1 MKTHSGQNTSRENKI
16 VIDCSATHISY
27 SLVSKSALYRRPL
40 ATGKELKTIAE
51 TAPLIFKPNDA
62 RLIGVSTTKT
72 IDPDITMR
80 ELLSGYPGAQRAL
93 FRAYHI
99 GGCSSCGF
107 SPDETLAGVCERNDN
122 LPIEEVIET
131 IVAAHDA
138 DLKMQ
143 ISPSQLSER
152 WKSGDQLSLIDVRS
166 REEWEAVHIEGATF
180 LTQDLMQEIISE
192 WPKDR
197 EFVFVCH
204 QGVRSLD
211 AASFF
216 AGHGFQN
223 VKSLAGGID
232 AWSREVDPAL
242 PRYRW
247 E

>member
-1 MKTHSGQNTSRENKI
+1 MGESCFTFCPGTFVSSGCAISEKQRTREAKTFHAI
-16 VIDCSATHISY
+16 PSAS
-27 SLVSKSALYRRPL
+27 
-40 ATGKELKTIAE
+40 
-51 TAPLIFKPNDA
+51 LIFA
-62 RLIGVSTTKT
+62 RDDVRLTFVSAIKT
-72 IDPDITMR
+72 IDPNITMA
-80 ELLSGYPGAQRAL
+80 ELLREYPGAQRAL

-107 SPDETLAGVCERNDN
+107 GPDETLAGVCERNDN
-122 LPIEEVIET
+122 LPVEEVIET

-143 ISPSQLSER
+143 ISPIELSER
-152 WKSGDQLSLIDVRS
+152 RKIGEQLPLIDVRS
-166 REEWEAVHIEGATF
+166 REEWEAVHIDGAIF
-180 LTQDLMQEIISE
+180 LTQDLMQEMISE

-204 QGVRSLD
+204 QGIRSLD

-232 AWSREVDPAL
+232 AWSAEVDPAL
-242 PRYRW
+242 PRYRL